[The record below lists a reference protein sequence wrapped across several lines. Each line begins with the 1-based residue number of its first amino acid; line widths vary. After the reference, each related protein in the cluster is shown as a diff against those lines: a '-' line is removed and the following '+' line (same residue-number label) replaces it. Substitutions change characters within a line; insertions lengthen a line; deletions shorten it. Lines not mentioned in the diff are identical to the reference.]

1 MTVAVCTAA
10 AAASAQFRIDYL
22 RVNRCVFPVLRSDH
36 AFVLPRPLPNMSGLS
51 RANLQ
56 KMLEEQGE
64 VPPRAW
70 TRAEL
75 MLRVEELTNTNMSKA
90 KAASKD
96 LTSYRHL
103 VQELNRASRKQA
115 ELQDFCK
122 DKLLMN
128 VNYNLT
134 IPQLMREAMIKI
146 YVVSQPEP
154 ADPLGFGKHAA
165 LSYSE
170 VKNKHPQYC
179 EWAITTAREGPCDP
193 RLKRFARFAGWLSND
208 PQLVQTAS
216 QEWELKMTQS
226 EENHRVVTPKPPT
239 PKQKTMMRS
248 SASSS
253 AEEEIGSV
261 TIAGYQLQSL
271 VSTIEDL
278 KEEVSILKGER
289 PRKKAQNEEALSVV
303 SDFSMVAPRTPEP

>member
-1 MTVAVCTAA
+1 MTVCTAA

-22 RVNRCVFPVLRSDH
+22 RVNRGLYLVLRSNH
-36 AFVLPRPLPNMSGLS
+36 VFVSPQPPPNMSGLS

-64 VPPRAW
+64 VPPRTW

-103 VQELNRASRKQA
+103 VQELNRVSRKKA
-115 ELQDFCK
+115 ELQEFCK

-193 RLKRFARFAGWLSND
+193 RLKRFAGWLSND
-208 PQLVQTAS
+208 AQLVQTAT
-216 QEWELKMTQS
+216 QEWELKMAQS
-226 EENHRVVTPKPPT
+226 EENHRVVAPKAPTPKP
-239 PKQKTMMRS
+239 KTMMRS
-248 SASSS
+248 SAYSS
-253 AEEEIGSV
+253 AEEETGSV
-261 TIAGYQLQSL
+261 TLAGYQLQSL

-289 PRKKAQNEEALSVV
+289 PRKKVQNEESLSVV
-303 SDFSMVAPRTPEP
+303 SDFSMVGPRTPEP